1 VIVATVVGLGIGF
14 VASNLSLQPGIIRL
28 EASEQVLESRVSSLN
43 AQIEELKVKESEL
56 VLARSDIAD
65 LNNNVGNLVIER
77 DTLTGRLSEAGDS
90 LDILQEELTAK
101 ELELDS
107 TLGSLD
113 LSESEKQRMEDRI
126 EAIGNAITRFE
137 SDRLLLVE
145 LRKEVPATR
154 EEAIEFWSN
163 VREIARSS
171 DPSLGIAVDKV
182 ISTLGPYYNWLE
194 TQPEPDADMDGVLD
208 EGYVQW
214 AFFPPLGT
222 FDYFDEIGKF
232 QNDALL
238 VIIVRMDAALSL
250 IA

>member
-1 VIVATVVGLGIGF
+1 MIVATLVGLGIGF
-14 VASNLSLQPGIIRL
+14 VASNLSLQPGIVRL
-28 EASEQVLESRVSSLN
+28 EVSEEVLESRVTSLN
-43 AQIEELKVKESEL
+43 SQIDELKVKESEL
-56 VLARSDIAD
+56 VDARSDIAD

-77 DTLTGRLSEAGDS
+77 DNLSGRLSEAGDS
-90 LDILQEELTAK
+90 LDSLEEELTAK

-107 TLGSLD
+107 ALDSFD
-113 LSESEKQRMEDRI
+113 LSESEKQRMEERI
-126 EAIGNAITRFE
+126 EAIGDAIMKFE

-145 LRKEVPATR
+145 LRKEVPQTR
-154 EEAIEFWSN
+154 EEAMEFWSS
-163 VREIARSS
+163 VRDIARSS
-171 DPSLGIAVDKV
+171 DPSLGIAVEKV
-182 ISTLGPYYNWLE
+182 ISKLGPYYNWLE

-250 IA
+250 IL